1 MHCGGGEED
10 AGGGGIPPE
19 WPLSYNMKRRR
30 VGAQAA
36 GAEALRL
43 EKISVEKEETQAGDT
58 HGKVAHRYLEFSL
71 ENSGKPLQ
79 GVRPRTGMMRFA
91 FLKITP
97 AQSGE

>member
-36 GAEALRL
+36 VALRL
-43 EKISVEKEETQAGDT
+43 EKISVEEEETQAGDT
-58 HGKVAHRYLEFSL
+58 HGKVDGLLVAHRYLEFSL
-71 ENSGKPLQ
+71 ENSGKPCRVLGQ
-79 GVRPRTGMMRFA
+79 GLA
-91 FLKITP
+91 
-97 AQSGE
+97 